1 MAFVQSTIVEFQQS
15 GAECVSDE
23 ILYCQKARLQAFYYE
38 LYNAYKVRERFVFKY
53 IFYSLS
59 QIGNPGKR
67 QWIKQ
72 YRNLD
77 PALSAIVP
85 ENLPNLQDEM
95 GSKAPVLYFHLPIN
109 SKKRSSSDVKALSGK
124 EVETKTLSLLSE
136 NGLPAPAHIFTDNA
150 NTAQGQQLTDL
161 KKAAFICHKT
171 KSLLLISHSEALL
184 DQPLFYTII
193 QEYEFPVRSLDFNWL
208 CRKNLRLMQAMALY
222 KRI

>member
-1 MAFVQSTIVEFQQS
+1 MAFVQSTIVEFEQS
-15 GAECVSDE
+15 GAENVSDE
-23 ILYCQKARLQAFYYE
+23 MLYRQKARLQAFYYE

-67 QWIKQ
+67 QWLKQ

-77 PALSAIVP
+77 PGLSTIVP

-95 GSKAPVLYFHLPIN
+95 GAQAPVLYIHLPLT
-109 SKKRSSSDVKALSGK
+109 SRKKSSSDATLLSAQ
-124 EVETKTLSLLSE
+124 ETEANILSLFSE
-136 NGLPAPAHIFTDNA
+136 KGLPAPAHIFTDNA

-184 DQPLFYTII
+184 DQPLFYTIL

-222 KRI
+222 KKI